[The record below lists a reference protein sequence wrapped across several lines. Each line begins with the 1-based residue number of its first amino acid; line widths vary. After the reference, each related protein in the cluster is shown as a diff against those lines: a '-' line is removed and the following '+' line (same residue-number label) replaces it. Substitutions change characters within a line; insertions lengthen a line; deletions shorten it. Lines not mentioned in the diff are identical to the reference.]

1 MPYFFMNIALFYYY
15 LPGSLK
21 LSILESVSAFCLVWL
36 FLIHIVSW
44 EPQISVCSFSS
55 SIFCMTHS
63 DPDVTCYLYFSWF
76 PPPPSLTSLPF
87 SPCFGEGD
95 LQL

>member
-36 FLIHIVSW
+36 FLFILYHGSLRFQFARFL
-44 EPQISVCSFSS
+44 PQSSV
-55 SIFCMTHS
+55 
-63 DPDVTCYLYFSWF
+63 
-76 PPPPSLTSLPF
+76 
-87 SPCFGEGD
+87 
-95 LQL
+95 